1 MSSMNLFNIKKE
13 INNLNS
19 LVNNLKT
26 ENSELRQKIEELN
39 EEITDIR
46 IKKPSVIEVTDFI
59 NSIKEDFDI
68 LTQKVKKIERKRFF
82 REVLTIEKYD
92 EVQNFLTKINIDD
105 NTKNLINFLEIKTI
119 NSLTQLNIEELEIY
133 GVPKKT
139 TELIIKKACEKLSTI
154 MV

>member
-1 MSSMNLFNIKKE
+1 MNLFNIKKE

-105 NTKNLINFLEIKTI
+105 NTKNLINFL
-119 NSLTQLNIEELEIY
+119 
-133 GVPKKT
+133 
-139 TELIIKKACEKLSTI
+139 
-154 MV
+154 